1 MAEGDMDNREAQDDG
16 GLQPLQVP
24 AQDHDHGHDHGHDR
38 CDEALKELYTFLDG
52 ELTDQRRIQIA
63 HHLDDCSPCLEV
75 YDFEAELR
83 MVIARKCRDSV
94 PESLR
99 IRIHE
104 VLVQESQQQF
114 PGSSGGPGLP
124 GIPSL

>member
-1 MAEGDMDNREAQDDG
+1 VTEVSDE
-16 GLQPLQVP
+16 
-24 AQDHDHGHDHGHDR
+24 HDHGDAADCR
-38 CDEALKELYTFLDG
+38 EAIQTIYQFLDG
-52 ELTDQRRIQIA
+52 ELTPDLRHQIRR
-63 HHLDDCSPCLEV
+63 HLDDCSPCLEA

-83 MVIARKCRDSV
+83 MVIARKCRESV

-104 VLVQESQQQF
+104 VIVRESQQQF